1 MQAAPLSFALV
12 VENACVEGANVMRMN
27 QPATEYP
34 ASFVN
39 VTTTL
44 VTDLWAESSVE
55 AMDNADVGNASHSGM
70 EHWVESRRRM
80 ATLHSQDIVIQASF

>member
-12 VENACVEGANVMRMN
+12 VESACVEGANVMRMN
-27 QPATEYP
+27 PPAAEYP

-55 AMDNADVGNASHSGM
+55 AMDNADVGN
-70 EHWVESRRRM
+70 VNV
-80 ATLHSQDIVIQASF
+80 TQDGRDSLVTAGYSTALFP